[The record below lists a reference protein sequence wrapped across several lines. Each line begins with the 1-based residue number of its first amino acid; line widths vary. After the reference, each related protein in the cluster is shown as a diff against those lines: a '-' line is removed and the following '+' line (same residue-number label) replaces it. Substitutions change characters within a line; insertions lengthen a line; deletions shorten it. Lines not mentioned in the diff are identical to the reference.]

1 MEPTVP
7 LLPALAPKFNAYMK
21 VAAQR
26 GAATDA
32 GEAVHKRIRVYLGVA
47 HVVDML
53 YGTASHDN
61 APTPDV
67 RAATVRKLKSLGIW
81 GDVPSA
87 LQGALAKSRRDCVQ
101 RGC

>member
-1 MEPTVP
+1 MAKLAVEPTV
-7 LLPALAPKFNAYMK
+7 LLLLALAPKLKAYMD
-21 VAAQR
+21 VAAQC
-26 GAATDA
+26 GAAADA

-81 GDVPSA
+81 GDIPSA
-87 LQGALAKSRRDCVQ
+87 LQGALTKS
-101 RGC
+101 